1 MANGGAALQR
11 PSMAVAGDDGDDLVH
26 PEAVDERVDDRLED
40 DEGVGE
46 EGEDDAR
53 LDVDGEDREGAAV
66 DAGEPVEDDRRHPA
80 DQIGA

>member
-46 EGEDDAR
+46 EGEHDAR
-53 LDVDGEDREGAAV
+53 LDVDGEDRERAAV